1 MEKSAPGQSPRNS
14 VTLVRW
20 TKMPGQD
27 PVARLVLFSI
37 VGLLLSL
44 VLMAIL
50 PGLRSF
56 GAVALFTAF
65 FAVLLTAPTVSSQ
78 RRFTQGLTRRVNET
92 IVEVTGMSGDRLS
105 VKQFRGLVKS
115 GERLHLPVS
124 GVPGLSLHVER
135 APTLEKNAPEKFSAV
150 LSVIPPDNGT
160 ASFDRLVAA
169 AIGPGPGSSTSTGT

>member
-1 MEKSAPGQSPRNS
+1 MEKPVPGQSPRNS

-20 TKMPGQD
+20 TKKPGQD
-27 PVARLVLFSI
+27 PVARFVLFSI
-37 VGLLLSL
+37 VGLLLCL
-44 VLMAIL
+44 VLMAFL

-65 FAVLLTAPTVSSQ
+65 FAVILTAPTVSSQ
-78 RRFTQGLTRRVNET
+78 RGFTQGLTRRVNET

-115 GERLHLPVS
+115 GERLYLPVS
-124 GVPGLSLHVER
+124 GVQGLSLHVER
-135 APTLEKNAPEKFSAV
+135 APILEKNAPEKFSAV
-150 LSVIPPDNGT
+150 FTVIPPDNGT

-169 AIGPGPGSSTSTGT
+169 AIGPGPGSSTSTEM